1 LQTPPDQASKT
12 IREFDVTHKSIFAIA
27 VPMTLAFLTTPLLG
41 ITDTAV
47 VGQFANAALIGGL
60 AIATIIFDLLFGTF
74 NFLRSATTGL
84 VAQAYGRGDEI
95 EQKAVFWRSMLIG
108 LVSGLIILVLHSVII
123 SLGLYLMD
131 ASVEVA
137 KAANEYFAIRV
148 FSAPAALM
156 NYALLGYVLGL
167 GKGRLGLLLQ
177 ILINGTN
184 IALSFALG
192 LGLEWGLSG
201 VAIATVIAEC
211 FGLAIGLFIVLRGF
225 KGTPVLSRDRI
236 FHRASIMKLMALNG
250 DIMIRSFALVG
261 AFAWLTRM
269 GGQFGDET
277 LAANAILMN
286 FLMLSGYL
294 LDGFA
299 TAAEQLAG
307 RAIGANY
314 RPAFVKTVK
323 LTLYWGFLLAGI
335 LMLIFVVLG
344 PWLINIIT
352 NEPTVRS
359 IATQYYIWA
368 ALISI
373 TGVLAFQMDG
383 IFIGATWSSDMRNMM
398 LLSLAGF
405 IALSIIFTQI
415 WGNHGL
421 WISLNAFMLL
431 RGVSLSF
438 ILSRK
443 IHRIF

>member
-1 LQTPPDQASKT
+1 
-12 IREFDVTHKSIFAIA
+12 
-27 VPMTLAFLTTPLLG
+27 MTLAFLTTPLLG

-60 AIATIIFDLLFGTF
+60 AVATIIFDLLFGTF

-84 VAQAYGRGDEI
+84 VAQAYGRDDEL

-108 LVSGLIILVLHSVII
+108 LVSGLVILLLHTVII

-131 ASVEVA
+131 ASREVA
-137 KAANEYFAIRV
+137 SAAKEYFAIRV

-167 GKGRLGLLLQ
+167 GKGRLGLVLQ

-201 VAIATVIAEC
+201 VAIATVIAEF
-211 FGLAIGLFIVLRGF
+211 FGLAVGLFIVMQGF
-225 KGTPVLSRDRI
+225 KNTQTLSRKQV
-236 FHRASIMKLMALNG
+236 FHRPSIMKLMALNG

-314 RPAFVKTVK
+314 RPAFMKTVK

-335 LMLIFVVLG
+335 LMFIFIIFG
-344 PWLINIIT
+344 PWLINLIT

-359 IATQYYIWA
+359 IAVEYYIWA

-383 IFIGATWSSDMRNMM
+383 IFIGATWSADMRNMM
-398 LLSLAGF
+398 LISLAGF
-405 IALSIIFTQI
+405 IVLSIIFTQY

-431 RGVSLSF
+431 RGISLSF

-443 IHRIF
+443 INHIF

>member
-1 LQTPPDQASKT
+1 
-12 IREFDVTHKSIFAIA
+12 
-27 VPMTLAFLTTPLLG
+27 MTLAFLTTPLLG

-108 LVSGLIILVLHSVII
+108 LASGLVIVALHAVII
-123 SLGLYLMD
+123 SLGLYVMD

-137 KAANEYFAIRV
+137 KAASEYFGIRV

-167 GKGRLGLLLQ
+167 GKGRLGLVLQ
-177 ILINGTN
+177 ILINGSN
-184 IALSFALG
+184 IALSFTLG
-192 LGLEWGLSG
+192 LGLEWGISG
-201 VAIATVIAEC
+201 VATATVIAEY
-211 FGLAIGLFIVLRGF
+211 FGLCVGLFVVLKGF
-225 KGTPVLSRDRI
+225 HGPTTLSRSRI
-236 FHRASIMKLMALNG
+236 FHRPAMIKLMALNG

-314 RPAFVKTVK
+314 RPAFLKTIK

-335 LMLIFVVLG
+335 LMIIFIIFG
-344 PWLINIIT
+344 PWLINLIT
-352 NEPTVRS
+352 NEPTVRA
-359 IATQYYIWA
+359 IAIKYYVWA

-383 IFIGATWSSDMRNMM
+383 IFIGATWSADMRNMM
-398 LLSLAGF
+398 LVSLAGF
-405 IALSIIFTQI
+405 IALSIIFTHF
-415 WGNHGL
+415 WANHGL

-431 RGVSLSF
+431 RGFSLSF

-443 IHRIF
+443 IKHIF

>member
-1 LQTPPDQASKT
+1 
-12 IREFDVTHKSIFAIA
+12 
-27 VPMTLAFLTTPLLG
+27 MTLAFLTTPLLG

-84 VAQAYGRGDEI
+84 VAQAYGRDDEL

-108 LVSGLIILVLHSVII
+108 LVSGLVILLLHSVII

-137 KAANEYFAIRV
+137 KAAREYFTIRV

-167 GKGRLGLLLQ
+167 GKGRLGLVLQ
-177 ILINGTN
+177 IIINGTN

-201 VAIATVIAEC
+201 VAIATVIAEVL
-211 FGLAIGLFIVLRGF
+211 GLAIGLFIVMRGF
-225 KGTPVLSRDRI
+225 KGSPPLSRSHI

-314 RPAFVKTVK
+314 RPAFIKTVK

-335 LMLIFVVLG
+335 LMVIFIILG
-344 PWLINIIT
+344 PWLINLIT

-383 IFIGATWSSDMRNMM
+383 IFIGATWSADMRNMM
-398 LLSLAGF
+398 LISLAGF
-405 IALSIIFTQI
+405 IALSVIFTEF

-421 WISLNAFMLL
+421 WISLNAFMLM
-431 RGVSLSF
+431 RGASLSF

-443 IHRIF
+443 IHQIF

>member
-1 LQTPPDQASKT
+1 
-12 IREFDVTHKSIFAIA
+12 
-27 VPMTLAFLTTPLLG
+27 MTLAFLTTPLLG

-60 AIATIIFDLLFGTF
+60 AVATIIFDLLFGTF

-84 VAQAYGRGDEI
+84 VAQAYGRDDEL

-108 LVSGLIILVLHSVII
+108 LVSGLVILLLHTVII

-131 ASVEVA
+131 ASREVA
-137 KAANEYFAIRV
+137 SAAKEYFAIRV

-167 GKGRLGLLLQ
+167 GKGRLGLVLQ

-184 IALSFALG
+184 IVLSFALG

-201 VAIATVIAEC
+201 VAIATVIAEF
-211 FGLAIGLFIVLRGF
+211 FGLAVGLFIVMQGF
-225 KGTPVLSRDRI
+225 KGTQTLSRKQV
-236 FHRASIMKLMALNG
+236 FHRPSIMKLMALNG

-314 RPAFVKTVK
+314 RPAFMKTVK

-335 LMLIFVVLG
+335 LMIIFVILG
-344 PWLINIIT
+344 PWLINLIT

-359 IATQYYIWA
+359 IAVEYYIWA

-383 IFIGATWSSDMRNMM
+383 IFIGATWSADMRNMM
-398 LLSLAGF
+398 LISLAGF
-405 IALSIIFTQI
+405 IVLSIIFTQY

-431 RGVSLSF
+431 RGFSLSF

-443 IHRIF
+443 INRIF

>member
-1 LQTPPDQASKT
+1 
-12 IREFDVTHKSIFAIA
+12 
-27 VPMTLAFLTTPLLG
+27 MTLAFLTTPLLG

-84 VAQAYGRGDEI
+84 VAQAYGREDEL

-108 LVSGLIILVLHSVII
+108 LASGLVILLLHTVII

-131 ASVEVA
+131 ASAQVA
-137 KAANEYFAIRV
+137 SAAKEYFAIRV
-148 FSAPAALM
+148 YSAPAALM

-184 IALSFALG
+184 IALSFSLG

-201 VAIATVIAEC
+201 VAIATVIAEYL
-211 FGLAIGLFIVLRGF
+211 GLAVGLFIVIRSFNGSQ
-225 KGTPVLSRDRI
+225 PLSRDQV
-236 FHRASIMKLMALNG
+236 FHRPSIMKLMALNG

-314 RPAFVKTVK
+314 RPAFLKTVK

-335 LMLIFVVLG
+335 LMVIFIVFG
-344 PWLINIIT
+344 PWLINLIT

-359 IATQYYIWA
+359 IAIEYYFWA

-383 IFIGATWSSDMRNMM
+383 IFIGATWSADMRNMM
-398 LLSLAGF
+398 LISLACF
-405 IALSIIFTQI
+405 IALSIVFTHY

-421 WISLNAFMLL
+421 WISLNIFMLL
-431 RGVSLSF
+431 RGVSLSY

-443 IHRIF
+443 IPRIF

>member
-1 LQTPPDQASKT
+1 MQTPTNDTSKVT
-12 IREFDVTHKSIFAIA
+12 REFDVSHKSIFAIA

-60 AIATIIFDLLFGTF
+60 AVATIIFDLLFGTF

-84 VAQAYGRGDEI
+84 VAQAYGRDDEL

-108 LVSGLIILVLHSVII
+108 LVSGLVILLLHTVII

-131 ASVEVA
+131 ASREVA
-137 KAANEYFAIRV
+137 SAAKEYFAIRV

-167 GKGRLGLLLQ
+167 GKGRLGLVLQ

-201 VAIATVIAEC
+201 VAIATVIAEF
-211 FGLAIGLFIVLRGF
+211 FGLAVGLFIVMQGF
-225 KGTPVLSRDRI
+225 KNTQTLSRKQV
-236 FHRASIMKLMALNG
+236 FHRPSIMKLMALNG

-314 RPAFVKTVK
+314 RPAFMKTVK

-335 LMLIFVVLG
+335 LMIIFIIFG
-344 PWLINIIT
+344 PWLINLIT

-359 IATQYYIWA
+359 IAVEYYIWA

-383 IFIGATWSSDMRNMM
+383 IFIGATWSADMRNMM
-398 LLSLAGF
+398 LISLAGF
-405 IALSIIFTQI
+405 IVLSIIFTQY

-431 RGVSLSF
+431 RGISLSF

-443 IHRIF
+443 INHIF

>member
-1 LQTPPDQASKT
+1 
-12 IREFDVTHKSIFAIA
+12 
-27 VPMTLAFLTTPLLG
+27 
-41 ITDTAV
+41 
-47 VGQFANAALIGGL
+47 
-60 AIATIIFDLLFGTF
+60 
-74 NFLRSATTGL
+74 
-84 VAQAYGRGDEI
+84 
-95 EQKAVFWRSMLIG
+95 MLIG
-108 LVSGLIILVLHSVII
+108 LASGVVILMLHTLII

-131 ASVEVA
+131 ASAQVA
-137 KAANEYFAIRV
+137 AAAKEYFAIRV

-184 IALSFALG
+184 IILSFSLG

-201 VAIATVIAEC
+201 VAVATVIAEYL
-211 FGLAIGLFIVLRGF
+211 GLAVGLFVIMRSFSGSQSI
-225 KGTPVLSRDRI
+225 SRNQI
-236 FHRASIMKLMALNG
+236 FHRPSIMKLLALNG

-314 RPAFVKTVK
+314 RPAFLKTVK

-335 LMLIFVVLG
+335 LMVIFIIFG
-344 PWLINIIT
+344 PWLIHLIT

-359 IATQYYIWA
+359 IAMKYYVWA

-383 IFIGATWSSDMRNMM
+383 IFIGTTWSADMRNMM
-398 LLSLAGF
+398 LVSLACF
-405 IALSIIFTQI
+405 IALSIVFTHY

-421 WISLNAFMLL
+421 WISLNVFMLL
-431 RGVSLSF
+431 RGVSLSY

-443 IHRIF
+443 IPQIF

>member
-1 LQTPPDQASKT
+1 
-12 IREFDVTHKSIFAIA
+12 
-27 VPMTLAFLTTPLLG
+27 MTLAFLTTPLLG

-60 AIATIIFDLLFGTF
+60 AVATIIFDLLFGTF

-84 VAQAYGRGDEI
+84 VAQAYGRDDEL

-108 LVSGLIILVLHSVII
+108 LVSGLVILLLHTVII

-131 ASVEVA
+131 ASREVA
-137 KAANEYFAIRV
+137 SAAKEYFAIRV

-167 GKGRLGLLLQ
+167 GKGRLGLVLQ

-184 IALSFALG
+184 IVLSFALG

-201 VAIATVIAEC
+201 VAIATVIAEF
-211 FGLAIGLFIVLRGF
+211 FGLAVGLFIVMQGF
-225 KGTPVLSRDRI
+225 KGTQTLSRKQV
-236 FHRASIMKLMALNG
+236 FHRPSIMKLMALNG

-314 RPAFVKTVK
+314 RPAFMKTVK

-335 LMLIFVVLG
+335 LMIIFVILG
-344 PWLINIIT
+344 PWLINLIT

-359 IATQYYIWA
+359 IAVEYYIWA

-383 IFIGATWSSDMRNMM
+383 IFIGATWSADMRNMM
-398 LLSLAGF
+398 LISLAGF
-405 IALSIIFTQI
+405 IVLSIIFTQL

-431 RGVSLSF
+431 RGFSLSF

-443 IHRIF
+443 INRIF

>member
-1 LQTPPDQASKT
+1 
-12 IREFDVTHKSIFAIA
+12 
-27 VPMTLAFLTTPLLG
+27 MTLAFLTTPLLG

-84 VAQAYGRGDEI
+84 VAQAYGREDEL

-108 LVSGLIILVLHSVII
+108 LVSGIVILLLNSMII

-131 ASVEVA
+131 ASTEVA
-137 KAANEYFAIRV
+137 KAAREYFAIRV

-184 IALSFALG
+184 IVLSFALG

-201 VAIATVIAEC
+201 VAIATVIAEVL
-211 FGLAIGLFIVLRGF
+211 GLAIGLFIVLRGF
-225 KGTPVLSRDRI
+225 KGSPSVTRSHI

-314 RPAFVKTVK
+314 RPAFIKTVK

-335 LMLIFVVLG
+335 LMMIFVVLG
-344 PWLINIIT
+344 PWLINLIT

-405 IALSIIFTQI
+405 IALSIIFTKF

-431 RGVSLSF
+431 RGASLSF
-438 ILSRK
+438 ILTRK

>member
-1 LQTPPDQASKT
+1 
-12 IREFDVTHKSIFAIA
+12 
-27 VPMTLAFLTTPLLG
+27 MTLAFLTTPLLG

-84 VAQAYGRGDEI
+84 VAQAYGREDEL

-108 LVSGLIILVLHSVII
+108 LVSGIVILLLNSMII

-131 ASVEVA
+131 ASTEVA
-137 KAANEYFAIRV
+137 KAAREYFAIRV

-184 IALSFALG
+184 IVLSFALG

-201 VAIATVIAEC
+201 VAIATVIAEIL
-211 FGLAIGLFIVLRGF
+211 GLAIGLFIVLRGF
-225 KGTPVLSRDRI
+225 KGSPSVSRSQI

-314 RPAFVKTVK
+314 RPAFIKTVK

-335 LMLIFVVLG
+335 LMMIFVVLG
-344 PWLINIIT
+344 PWLINLIT

-405 IALSIIFTQI
+405 IALSIIFTKFG
-415 WGNHGL
+415 GNHGL

-431 RGVSLSF
+431 RGASLSF
-438 ILSRK
+438 ILTRK
-443 IHRIF
+443 IRRIF